1 MAFAA
6 LTIDLNAQLA
16 RFEQDMKRAAGTLD
30 TFHTRAAAAAR
41 GVGTAFGA
49 LGVGL
54 SVAGL
59 ASLAKQGIDAA
70 DALQDLSDRVGV
82 SVKDLAS
89 FKLAAQLADTSL
101 ENVGAGI
108 AKLSRTIGDAE
119 RGNTAAAEALA
130 ELGIRAKDPKE
141 AFLQLADAVQRI
153 EDPTRRA
160 SLLNAVLG
168 RSYQE
173 LLPLLQQG
181 GESLRQAARDAES
194 YAEAMARL
202 APDAGEFNDNL
213 DRLKQESAGASA
225 AVLERLVPSLAD
237 TSKAVK
243 ELLDKDQG
251 VLALGRALL
260 GLFKLPSDLI
270 FGNITPASTAAERI
284 KELEAELVELKAT
297 LKDVSPGGAKSS
309 VFFRSIFGDP
319 AEIQQKITVAENQI
333 EAMKKFGEQIYG
345 EKKDAQDKDAADTT
359 DYAASL
365 QAALAKAFSSNPL
378 DEYLA
383 KLKDRR
389 KSIAAEYAALAAE
402 VSGGNGPA
410 TSLDV
415 SAALTQGRAALS
427 AGDNESAAAAIAR
440 AKSLFRDLASQEG
453 TASFEESYFMRELE
467 RLETDVI
474 DKSEQMANAGNE
486 TFRARLEQLNAEAA
500 TLAVKIDEKLVLQQV
515 DSIYDQL
522 QKRFAEKP
530 LTMPVVPSV
539 SASGLQ
545 SVDLSTAATQYGA
558 RR

>member
-16 RFEQDMKRAAGTLD
+16 KFEQDMKRASTQLD
-30 TFHTRAAAAAR
+30 SFGSKASAAAA
-41 GVGTAFGA
+41 GLKTAFGVLTA
-49 LGVGL
+49 GIGVT
-54 SVAGL
+54 GL
-59 ASLAKQGIDAA
+59 AAFVKQGIDAA
-70 DALQDLSDRVGV
+70 DALNDLSARVGV

-101 ENVGAGI
+101 ENVGTGI
-108 AKLSRTIGDAE
+108 SRLSRSIGEAE
-119 RGNTAAAEALA
+119 RGNRTVAESLA
-130 ELGIRAKDPKE
+130 ELGVTARDPKE
-141 AFLQLADAVQRI
+141 AFLQLADGVERI
-153 EDPTRRA
+153 ADPVRRA
-160 SLLNAVLG
+160 TLLNSVLG
-168 RSYQE
+168 KSYQE
-173 LLPLLQQG
+173 LLPLLSQG

-427 AGDNESAAAAIAR
+427 AGDNEGAAAAIAR